1 MKVIF
6 ARISSSTLK
15 RILVVVFL
23 SMCAWVWPQEA
34 LSMRIVSA
42 SMSRGVSGDGTV
54 PVDITDRF
62 EPDSPSIHAVLV
74 LEGAK
79 TGTKV
84 MGTWVSVDAIE
95 TPNYQIDLSEVETKA
110 QGDARVHFKI
120 SKPQKGW
127 PVGNYRLDVSV
138 DGKFIT
144 SMPFSVASAR
154 TVVQSPT
161 SSPEKKSK
169 GLRAPQTSGSSDG
182 LLGRWKCSNSYGVAS
197 LEFQTGNRLVYEGE
211 TMTYE
216 QGPGV
221 LRVQEE
227 DGSAE
232 YRYALKGDVLQVVFP
247 EGDRMECRRI
257 LAGEGAPRGGT
268 DLKLG
273 SGSPGAG
280 QPGGTGSAHLLQGR
294 FCSYAGSSGSS
305 SSYSRSTRVFFDGQG
320 GFSYGQESSFSSGAG
335 LAYGSQGGGAN
346 RGRYRVE
353 NNRVMLT
360 FGDGSSGVAS
370 VYNQAGNGRIT
381 ELMYEGQLYAPQLCD

>member
-1 MKVIF
+1 
-6 ARISSSTLK
+6 
-15 RILVVVFL
+15 
-23 SMCAWVWPQEA
+23 
-34 LSMRIVSA
+34 MRIVSA

-62 EPDSPSIHAVLV
+62 QPNSPSIHAVLV

-79 TGTKV
+79 AETKV
-84 MGTWVSVDAIE
+84 LGTWVSVDAIE
-95 TPNYQIDLSEVETKA
+95 TPNYQIDSSELVTKA

-144 SMPFSVASAR
+144 SIPFSVVSTP
-154 TVVQSPT
+154 TVAETPT

-169 GLRAPQTSGSSDG
+169 GLRAPQKSGSSDG

-211 TMTYE
+211 AMTYE

-227 DGSAE
+227 DGPAE
-232 YRYALKGDVLQVVFP
+232 YRYALKGDVLQLVFP
-247 EGDRMECRRI
+247 EGDRMECRRVP
-257 LAGEGAPRGGT
+257 GGGGAARGGA
-268 DLKLG
+268 DSRLG

-280 QPGGTGSAHLLQGR
+280 QPSGGGSANLLQGR

-360 FGDGSSGVAS
+360 FGDGSSGVAN
-370 VYNQAGNGRIT
+370 VYNRAGNGRIT

>member
-1 MKVIF
+1 
-6 ARISSSTLK
+6 
-15 RILVVVFL
+15 
-23 SMCAWVWPQEA
+23 
-34 LSMRIVSA
+34 MRIVSA

-62 EPDSPSIHAVLV
+62 KPDSPSIHAVLV

-79 TGTKV
+79 AGSKV
-84 MGTWVSVDAIE
+84 QGTWVSVDAIE
-95 TPNYQIDLSEVETKA
+95 APNYQIDSSEVLTKA
-110 QGDARVHFKI
+110 EGDARVHFQI

-127 PVGNYRLDVSV
+127 PVGKYRLDVSV
-138 DGKFIT
+138 DGKFVTSIT
-144 SMPFSVASAR
+144 FSVASAIPLD
-154 TVVQSPT
+154 QGPS

-169 GLRAPQTSGSSDG
+169 GLKAPQASGPSDG

-197 LEFQTGNRLVYEGE
+197 LEFLTGNRLVYEGE
-211 TMTYE
+211 SISYE

-227 DGSAE
+227 DGPAD
-232 YRYALKGDVLQVVFP
+232 YRYALKGEVLQIVFP
-247 EGDRMECRRI
+247 EGDRMECRRTA
-257 LAGEGAPRGGT
+257 AGKGVPSART
-268 DLKLG
+268 DSRSG
-273 SGSPGAG
+273 SSSPGAG
-280 QPGGTGSAHLLQGR
+280 QPSGAGSEYLLQGR

-353 NNRVMLT
+353 NNRVILS
-360 FGDGSSGVAS
+360 FGDGSSGVANI
-370 VYNQAGNGRIT
+370 YNRSGNGRIT
-381 ELMYEGQLYAPQLCD
+381 ELMYEGQLFAPQLCD